1 MSRFGDLLSGNVTSA
16 SSVST
21 PEPVIELVVT
31 EPVVQISID
40 EILGEES
47 EVVEEESEESEEAEE
62 ESGGEPDL
70 SFYDMSKR
78 ELETYARTLG
88 LELDRR
94 HSKSAL
100 IRELTDYLAN

>member
-47 EVVEEESEESEEAEE
+47 EVVEEESEEAEE

-100 IRELTDYLAN
+100 IRELTDYLANQ

>member
-47 EVVEEESEESEEAEE
+47 EVVEEESE
-62 ESGGEPDL
+62 GEPDL
-70 SFYDMSKR
+70 SFYDMTKR

>member
-47 EVVEEESEESEEAEE
+47 EVVEEESEEAEE

-94 HSKSAL
+94 HSKSVL

>member
-1 MSRFGDLLSGNVTSA
+1 MSRFGDLIAGNVTSA
-16 SSVST
+16 VPVSI
-21 PEPVIELVVT
+21 PEPVIQLAVV
-31 EPVVQISID
+31 EPVVQIEID
-40 EILGEES
+40 EMVEEES
-47 EVVEEESEESEEAEE
+47 EVVEEESE
-62 ESGGEPDL
+62 GEPDL

>member
-1 MSRFGDLLSGNVTSA
+1 MSRFADLVGNKKDAPAPAPAASA
-16 SSVST
+16 PAA

-47 EVVEEESEESEEAEE
+47 EVVEEESE
-62 ESGGEPDL
+62 GEPDL
-70 SFYDMSKR
+70 SFYDMTKR